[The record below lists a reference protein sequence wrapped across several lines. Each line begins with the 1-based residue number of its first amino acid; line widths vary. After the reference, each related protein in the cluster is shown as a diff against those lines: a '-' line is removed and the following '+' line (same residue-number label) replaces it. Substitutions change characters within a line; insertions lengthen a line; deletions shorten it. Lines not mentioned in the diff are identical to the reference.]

1 MNKLFDIL
9 LRIITATILGVAVW
23 TTQSHNYY
31 VFLHWFIFISSIY
44 FAYRT
49 KDIVGIWGIRFSVIF
64 FSVSAILFNPFMQ
77 FTFPKTTW
85 RIIDMVLIAD
95 ILLFL
100 KIKEYAESLS
110 QKGKLIY
117 NLIKQ
122 CTFGITAMIAA
133 IWFLSYNINAN
144 PYHEYQLITE
154 SKIANGFITNVE
166 EYKDE
171 VDIPDA
177 QGGGSEPVTIDIYDY
192 NFTTQDGKVI
202 KDRSSDLG
210 YMKNFKN
217 KPLPIQV
224 EYLPDNP
231 KINRVKDETSQCKT
245 LGEFIWRKL
254 GLGGLLLIT
263 FCSIG
268 FAMIRNAIKEYIT
281 ERKKLIVNFQEHGF
295 EQTFLK

>member
-9 LRIITATILGVAVW
+9 LRILTATILVVAVW

-31 VFLHWFIFISSIY
+31 VFLHWFIFLCSIY

-49 KDIVGIWGIRFSVIF
+49 KDVVGVWGIRFGVLF
-64 FSVSAILFNPFMQ
+64 FSATAILFNPFMQ
-77 FTFPKTTW
+77 FAFPKPTW

-95 ILLFL
+95 LLLFL
-100 KIKEYAESLS
+100 KVKEYAESLS

-117 NLIKQ
+117 NLTKQ
-122 CTFGITAMIAA
+122 CIYGVAALVVA
-133 IWFLSYNINAN
+133 IWFVSYMVKVN
-144 PYHEYQLITE
+144 PYHEYQLITN

-166 EYKDE
+166 EYEDE
-171 VDIPDA
+171 VEAPEA
-177 QGGGSEPVTIDIYDY
+177 QGGGSAMVTVDIYDY

-202 KDRSSDLG
+202 NDRSSDLG
-210 YMKNFKN
+210 YMQDFKS

-254 GLGGLLLIT
+254 GLGGLLLIM

-268 FAMIRNAIKEYIT
+268 YTLIKNGIKEFVV
-281 ERKKLIVNFQEHGF
+281 ERKKIIPNETTLHN
-295 EQTFLK
+295 